1 VEKPGAEA
9 APSRFGLV
17 GRYVFTPEVF
27 SILEKT
33 SPGVGGEI
41 QLTDAI
47 QELGER
53 GRLRGFVANENLLDV
68 GTPEGLLRA
77 SYELGLDRFGPELF
91 G

>member
-1 VEKPGAEA
+1 MGSEMCIRD
-9 APSRFGLV
+9 S
-17 GRYVFTPEVF
+17 FTPEVF
-27 SILEKT
+27 SILEQT

-53 GRLRGFVANENLLDV
+53 GQLRGYVAGESLLDV

-77 SYELGLDRFGPELF
+77 SYELGLDRYGPELF
-91 G
+91 E